1 MPTESTRA
9 PRRDATANREALL
22 GAAAAALNEDIDASL
37 ESIAARAG
45 LSRRAVYGHFATREE
60 LLVEVFTRGARRLTA
75 LLDPVSHP
83 DPLVEIALFGA
94 TLWAEVEHVRV
105 SAALA
110 VRGPH
115 RELVGTALDP
125 ARERLRETVQRG
137 MDSGRIRTDLD
148 RETVTRLIENAAVS
162 VLDEATRAR
171 LTPEAGHRLVMLA
184 GLGAAGL
191 GWREAGELIASTPEL
206 AFGAEGTR
214 SAGGDAR

>member
-1 MPTESTRA
+1 MPEAPTRA
-9 PRRDATANREALL
+9 PRRDAAANREAIL
-22 GAAAAALNEDIDASL
+22 GAAALALNEDIDASL
-37 ESIAARAG
+37 ETIAARAG
-45 LSRRAVYGHFATREE
+45 LSRRAVYGHFATRDE
-60 LLVEVFTRGARRLTA
+60 LLVEVFTRGARRLAA

-94 TLWAEVEHVRV
+94 TLWAEVEHIRV

-115 RELVGTALDP
+115 RALVGTALDP
-125 ARERLRETVQRG
+125 ARERLRETVRRG
-137 MDSGRIRTDLD
+137 RESGRIRTDLD
-148 RETVTRLIENAAVS
+148 HETVTRLIENAAVS

-191 GWREAGELIASTPEL
+191 GWRDAGELIESTPEL
-206 AFGAEGTR
+206 AFEAQDESGATR
-214 SAGGDAR
+214 